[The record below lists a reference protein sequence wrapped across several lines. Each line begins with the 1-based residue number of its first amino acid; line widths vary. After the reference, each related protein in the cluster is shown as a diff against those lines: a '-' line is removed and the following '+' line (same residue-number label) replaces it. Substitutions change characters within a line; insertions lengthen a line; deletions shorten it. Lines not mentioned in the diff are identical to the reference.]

1 MVNSFIARAQDGG
14 FILPTA
20 LMIVVVVLLVLM
32 AVETVFLLLKYM
44 KASNKLSEKGS
55 DAEIRQRSKVGA
67 VEIGKVHEQGKR
79 QYQQDSFGVSDSALM
94 QSHGFLAI
102 IADGMGGLSDG
113 DKVSSKAVEQIL
125 DSFVMTNGKGTSEQT
140 LLVLANHALKKV
152 NGFLGE
158 ENYRKSGS
166 TLIMGLIKNSTFSF
180 LSIGDSRICLYRD
193 GILTQLNRE
202 HIYKNE
208 LALKAVNDE
217 LTLQEV
223 YSDKSGSGL
232 TSYLGMGELKHID
245 FPASPIEIHPG
256 DKLMLM
262 SDGIYNALSSNEIS
276 SALRLSPEAAAE
288 SIRAAIEAKGFSN
301 QDNYTGIIIECK
313 ETSEPE
319 AVKLVNTDNV
329 PHTEQLK

>member
-1 MVNSFIARAQDGG
+1 MVNSLISRAQEGG
-14 FILPTA
+14 FTLPTA
-20 LMIVVVVLLVLM
+20 LMIVVVVLLALM
-32 AVETVFLLLKYM
+32 AVETVYLLLKYM
-44 KASNKLSEKGS
+44 KVSNKLRENSS
-55 DAEIRQRSKVGA
+55 DSDMKQRAKVNA

-79 QYQQDSFGVSDSALM
+79 QYQQDSFGVSDGALM
-94 QSHGFLAI
+94 KSHGLLAV
-102 IADGMGGLSDG
+102 IADGMGGLSNG
-113 DKVSSKAVEQIL
+113 DKVSAKAVEQIL
-125 DSFVMTNGKGTSEQT
+125 DSFVMTNGKGTSEQA

-158 ENYRKSGS
+158 ENYRTSGS

-193 GILTQLNRE
+193 GVLTQLNRE

-208 LALKAVNDE
+208 LALRSVNDE

-223 YSDKSGSGL
+223 YSNKEGSGL

-245 FPASPIEIHPG
+245 FPASPIDIYPG
-256 DKLMLM
+256 DKIMLM

-276 SALRLSPEAAAE
+276 SALKLSPEAAAE
-288 SIRAAIEAKGFSN
+288 ALRAAIEAKGFSN

-319 AVKLVNTDNV
+319 AVKRVSADNV
-329 PHTEQLK
+329 PHTEQPK